1 MSIDQLYCL
10 FLFAYF
16 VSFFFFFVL
25 FMVLV
30 SSLFRYV
37 IMRCDLDCL
46 LFYNCNLSI
55 VERERDKN

>member
-16 VSFFFFFVL
+16 VSFFFFFFVL
-25 FMVLV
+25 FMV

>member
-25 FMVLV
+25 FMV